1 MNYLFDELKVGQKAS
16 FAKTITETD
25 VYLFAGISGDINP
38 AHLNEEY
45 AKGTFFK
52 TRIAHGLISAGLVS
66 GVLGNIMPGHGTI
79 WMNQNLNFLAP
90 VHFGDTITATVEITE
105 KLEEKKRIKIKAVC
119 TNQNGVVVLEGDGLA
134 SPPRV
139 KVEQ

>member
-1 MNYLFDELKVGQKAS
+1 MNYLYDELQVGQKAS
-16 FAKTITETD
+16 FGKTITETD
-25 VYLFAGISGDINP
+25 VYLFAGISGDVNP

-52 TRIAHGLISAGLVS
+52 TRVAHGLISAGLVS

-79 WMNQNLNFLAP
+79 WVTQQFNFLAP
-90 VHFGDTITATVEITE
+90 VRIGDTITATVEILE
-105 KLEEKKRIKIKAVC
+105 KLDKKVKIRATC
-119 TNQNGVVVLEGDGLA
+119 TNQDGTLVLDGEGIA

-139 KVEQ
+139 KVP

>member
-1 MNYLFDELKVGQKAS
+1 MNYLYDELQVGQKAS
-16 FAKTITETD
+16 YGKTITETD
-25 VYLFAGISGDINP
+25 VYLFAGISGDVNP

-52 TRIAHGLISAGLVS
+52 TRVAHGLISAGLVS

-79 WMNQNLNFLAP
+79 WVSQQLNFMAP
-90 VHFGDTITATVEITE
+90 VLLGDTITATVEILE
-105 KLEEKKRIKIKAVC
+105 KVDKKVKIKATCV
-119 TNQNGVVVLEGDGLA
+119 NQNGVTVLEGEGLA

-139 KVEQ
+139 KVY